1 MTRSSG
7 EGSACP
13 LLLEVLSELHKSLP
27 FFVDARCRC
36 RGVVV
41 SWHAEVVVSVM
52 LLLIDVEA
60 LASWVVTLVVKVVAI
75 IRVAGEVVVTC
86 GP

>member
-1 MTRSSG
+1 MI
-7 EGSACP
+7 
-13 LLLEVLSELHKSLP
+13 
-27 FFVDARCRC
+27 
-36 RGVVV
+36 
-41 SWHAEVVVSVM
+41 
-52 LLLIDVEA
+52 LLIDVEA